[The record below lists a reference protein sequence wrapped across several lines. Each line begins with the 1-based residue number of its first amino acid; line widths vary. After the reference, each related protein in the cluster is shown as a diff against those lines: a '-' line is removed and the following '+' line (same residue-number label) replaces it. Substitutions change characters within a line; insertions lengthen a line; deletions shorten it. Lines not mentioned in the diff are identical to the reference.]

1 MIVLKTTNNG
11 YSLLQGHWNTT
22 ACWSG
27 NPWYKVVRE
36 YIIIHRG
43 GVFFEVFVKCYNE
56 PSI

>member
-1 MIVLKTTNNG
+1 MIELKTTNNG

-36 YIIIHRG
+36 YI
-43 GVFFEVFVKCYNE
+43 
-56 PSI
+56 